1 MEDMDPDWGLKN
13 KISREKWEGHPN
25 MKEWPGQKWE
35 RRSDMIDIEVIVRVA
50 QVGERMCVRERL
62 EIRLA
67 EINPSPTS
75 SSTICN

>member
-1 MEDMDPDWGLKN
+1 MM
-13 KISREKWEGHPN
+13 
-25 MKEWPGQKWE
+25 
-35 RRSDMIDIEVIVRVA
+35 DIEVIVRVA